1 MEPVTQ
7 KTNVNNALPTVSPK
21 QRKRKNLYTSY
32 GFVGPAII
40 LLFVFLILPA
50 VLALYFSF
58 TNYYLLTPENTKFV
72 GMENYKRLA
81 EDSLFLKSL
90 GNTALFVVIVVP
102 VQTLVALALALLV
115 NQKLMG
121 IKFFRMAFFAP
132 VVTSMVIVSILWT
145 FIYNPDNGLA
155 NSILNIVGLGPFQ
168 FLTDKDQAMYSIIF
182 MSIWQGA
189 GYQMMIFLA
198 GLQEIPDHLYEAA
211 SIDGANA
218 WQKLIHITIPG
229 IRNILVFIAIVTM
242 IAATKLFI
250 QPFVMTQGGPLDS
263 TKTLVYMVYETGFKF
278 RDVGYSSAIAILFFL
293 IVLIISILQRRFI
306 KENTE

>member
-1 MEPVTQ
+1 MEPITQ
-7 KTNVNNALPTVSPK
+7 KTNVNNPLPTVSPK
-21 QRKRKNLYTSY
+21 QRKRKNLFTSY
-32 GFVGPAII
+32 GFVAPAII

-50 VLALYFSF
+50 ILALYFSF
-58 TNYYLLTPENTKFV
+58 TNYYLLTPEQTKFV
-72 GMENYKRLA
+72 AFENYKRLA

-90 GNTALFVVIVVP
+90 GNTAIFVVIVVP

-198 GLQEIPDHLYEAA
+198 GLQDIPDHQYEAA

-229 IRNILVFIAIVTM
+229 IRNILAFIAIVTM

-278 RDVGYSSAIAILFFL
+278 RDVGYSSAIAILFFV

>member
-1 MEPVTQ
+1 MEPITQ
-7 KTNVNNALPTVSPK
+7 KTNVNNPLPTVSPK
-21 QRKRKNLYTSY
+21 QRKRKNLFTSY
-32 GFVGPAII
+32 GFVAPAII

-50 VLALYFSF
+50 ILALYFSF
-58 TNYYLLTPENTKFV
+58 TNYYLLTPEQTKFV
-72 GMENYKRLA
+72 AFENYKRLA

-198 GLQEIPDHLYEAA
+198 GLQDIPDHQYEAA

-229 IRNILVFIAIVTM
+229 IRNILAFIAIVTM

-278 RDVGYSSAIAILFFL
+278 RDVGYSSAIAILFFV

>member
-1 MEPVTQ
+1 MEPATQ
-7 KTNVNNALPTVSPK
+7 KTNVDRPLPTVSPK
-21 QRKRKNLYTSY
+21 QRKRKNLFASY
-32 GFVGPAII
+32 GFVGPAMI

-50 VLALYFSF
+50 ILALYYSF
-58 TNYYLLTPENTKFV
+58 TNYYLLTPEKMKFV

-81 EDSLFLKSL
+81 EDDIFLKSL

-115 NQKLMG
+115 NQKVRG

-218 WQKLIHITIPG
+218 WQKLINITIPG

-278 RDVGYSSAIAILFFL
+278 RDVGYSSAIAILFFV
-293 IVLIISILQRRFI
+293 IVLVISILQRKFI
-306 KENTE
+306 KESTE

>member
-7 KTNVNNALPTVSPK
+7 KTKLNNPLPTVSPK
-21 QRKRKNLYTSY
+21 QRKRKNLFTSY
-32 GFVGPAII
+32 GFAAPAMI

-50 VLALYFSF
+50 ILALYYSF
-58 TNYYLLTPENTKFV
+58 TNYYLLTPEKTKFV
-72 GMENYKRLA
+72 AFENYKRLA
-81 EDSLFLKSL
+81 EDTLFLKSL

-198 GLQEIPDHLYEAA
+198 GLQDIPDHQYEAA

-229 IRNILVFIAIVTM
+229 IRNILAFIAIVTM

-278 RDVGYSSAIAILFFL
+278 RDVGYSSAIAILFFV
-293 IVLIISILQRRFI
+293 IVLIISILQRKFI

>member
-7 KTNVNNALPTVSPK
+7 KTNVNNPLPTVSPK
-21 QRKRKNLYTSY
+21 QRKRKNLFTSY
-32 GFVGPAII
+32 GFVAPAII

-50 VLALYFSF
+50 ILALYFSF
-58 TNYYLLTPENTKFV
+58 TNYYLLTPEQTKFV
-72 GMENYKRLA
+72 AFENYKRLA

-168 FLTDKDQAMYSIIF
+168 FLTDKDQALYSIIF

-198 GLQEIPDHLYEAA
+198 GLQDIPDHQYEAA

-229 IRNILVFIAIVTM
+229 IRNILAFIAIVTM

-278 RDVGYSSAIAILFFL
+278 RDVGYSSAIAILFFV